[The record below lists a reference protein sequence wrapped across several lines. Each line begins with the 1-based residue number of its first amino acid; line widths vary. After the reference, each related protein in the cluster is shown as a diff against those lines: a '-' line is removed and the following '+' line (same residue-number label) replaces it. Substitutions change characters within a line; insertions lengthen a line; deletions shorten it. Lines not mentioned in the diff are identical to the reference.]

1 MFAKLISF
9 KISIFQS
16 LLYVIQNECRGDVI
30 AFCVASIFH
39 TITTILTGRT
49 NDETQSLDL

>member
-1 MFAKLISF
+1 MFGKLISF

-30 AFCVASIFH
+30 VFLC
-39 TITTILTGRT
+39 G
-49 NDETQSLDL
+49 

>member
-1 MFAKLISF
+1 MFGKLISF
-9 KISIFQS
+9 KISNFQS

-30 AFCVASIFH
+30 VFCVASIFH
-39 TITTILTGRT
+39 TITTILTGRK